1 MRSASPAFPLE
12 RSKSFRTI
20 LWGGLIAGALDIT
33 AAFVTSGLRG
43 VGPIRVLQAIASGLL
58 GAVSFRGGFTTATFG
73 LVLHF
78 WIAFVATAVYYAAS
92 RKLAFW
98 SRERLSADWSTESWS
113 TCL

>member
-43 VGPIRVLQAIASGLL
+43 IGPIRVLQAIASGLL
-58 GAVSFRGGFTTATFG
+58 GAVSYKGGFATATLG
-73 LVLHF
+73 IVLHF
-78 WIAFVATAVYYAAS
+78 VIAFGATAVYYAVS
-92 RKLAFW
+92 RKLSFLVQRAVVCG
-98 SRERLSADWSTESWS
+98 LV
-113 TCL
+113 